1 MYTLKTAIILFVFV
15 MLTACNND
23 TSSRTEKEQSG
34 GQPEPISKQAA
45 ELQALSEQALNK
57 SKQDIIDG
65 NRVVNAGDF
74 KATLSTEPLV
84 AESGSEKTKV
94 EAVRADKPT
103 PIKKEKLLPVNN
115 TTSTKEVKVTNPT
128 PPATKTSKPA
138 ATNSSSTDSGASNK
152 PVPPTSGTGA
162 VTNTKPES
170 NSGKEAPKH
179 QSEEKKEMK
188 VDHSAFDALL
198 RKYVNSSGKVNYKGI
213 KSEQAK
219 LDAYLTQLSGN
230 PVQDNWSR
238 NEKMAYWINVY
249 NAFTIKLILDNYP
262 LKSITNLEG
271 GKPWD
276 KKWIKIGD
284 KTYSLNQVENDI
296 LRPQFKEPAIHFAV
310 NCAAKSCPP
319 LLNQA
324 WTADNLKTNFK
335 KQASAFINNTSY
347 NQISANKAKV
357 SKIFDWYK
365 VDFGNLIDY
374 LNIYATT
381 QLQKGAAIEYME
393 YDWSLNE

>member
-1 MYTLKTAIILFVFV
+1 MYTLKSIMILFVFA
-15 MLTACNND
+15 LFLACNND
-23 TSSRTEKEQSG
+23 SSSNSEKQQSEK
-34 GQPEPISKQAA
+34 QQEPISKQAA
-45 ELQALSEQALNK
+45 ELQALSEQALNQ

-65 NRVVNAGDF
+65 KEVANSGEL
-74 KATLSTEPLV
+74 KAKLSTNPQV
-84 AESGSEKTKV
+84 AESGSKKTNV
-94 EAVRADKPT
+94 QAVRTDKST
-103 PIKKEKLLPVNN
+103 PIKEEKLLPVNN
-115 TTSTKEVKVTNPT
+115 PPTTKEVKVSNPT
-128 PPATKTSKPA
+128 PPPSGAANNPASAGTGSTSKPE
-138 ATNSSSTDSGASNK
+138 N
-152 PVPPTSGTGA
+152 
-162 VTNTKPES
+162 
-170 NSGKEAPKH
+170 NSGKEAPKP
-179 QSEEKKEMK
+179 QSEAKKETK

-198 RKYVNSSGKVNYKGI
+198 RKHVSSSGKVNYKGI

-230 PVQDNWSR
+230 PAQDNWSR

-249 NAFTIKLILDNYP
+249 NAFTIKLILNNYP
-262 LKSITNLEG
+262 LKSITDLEG

-310 NCAAKSCPP
+310 NCAAKSCPT

-324 WTADNLKTNFK
+324 WTAENLKTNFK
-335 KQASAFINNTSY
+335 RQATAFINNASF

-365 VDFGNLIDY
+365 VDFGNLTDY

-381 QLQKGAAIEYME
+381 QLEKGATIEYLE